1 MESLASLYNN
11 EYGEEVRM
19 KSQIKDHKNSQLS
32 NALATKSLK
41 LKSIKCGAELA
52 LEALEILY
60 LMCNNLK

>member
-41 LKSIKCGAELA
+41 LKSIKCGAGLA
-52 LEALEILY
+52 LEALEMVH
-60 LMCNNLK
+60 LMCSRLE